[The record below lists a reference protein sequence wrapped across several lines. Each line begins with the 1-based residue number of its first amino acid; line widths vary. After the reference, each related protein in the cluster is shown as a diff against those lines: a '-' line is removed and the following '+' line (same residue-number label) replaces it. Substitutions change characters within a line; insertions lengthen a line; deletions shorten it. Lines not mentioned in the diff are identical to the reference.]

1 MTKICPCGSDSL
13 FVHCCGPYLE
23 NHHSAPDAESLMR
36 SRYSAYATKNA
47 DYLIATWHPDCQAES
62 WRSEIEQSFASVQW
76 LGLNVIE
83 TSEGQHN
90 NEAYVEFSACF
101 IEQGKQDRQLIHE
114 RSRFLRIDRHWFYLD
129 GIRPQTG
136 RNSPCPCGSGKKYKK
151 CCG

>member
-62 WRSEIEQSFASVQW
+62 WRSEIEQSFTGVQW
-76 LGLNVIE
+76 LGLNVIG
-83 TSEGQHN
+83 TVEGQHN
-90 NEAYVEFSACF
+90 NESYVEFSACF

-114 RSRFLRIDRHWFYLD
+114 RSRFLRIDQHWFYLD

>member
-13 FVHCCGPYLE
+13 FVHCCGSYLE

-76 LGLNVIE
+76 LGLNVID
-83 TSEGQHN
+83 TGEGQHN

-114 RSRFLRIDRHWFYLD
+114 RSRFLRIDQHWFYLD

>member
-62 WRSEIEQSFASVQW
+62 WRSEIEQSFACVQW
-76 LGLNVIE
+76 LGLNVIG
-83 TSEGQHN
+83 TVEGQHN
-90 NEAYVEFSACF
+90 NESYVEFSVCF

-114 RSRFLRIDRHWFYLD
+114 RSRFLRIDQHWFYLD